1 MSSILFTIIYVYS
14 FEDCCDSENKLKVN
28 KDKIIWLNLLLCI
41 ISFPQVVTLLTY
53 LIYLIMNPEKYFHYE
68 LFNNVYY
75 IIFGLFYLLNL
86 INFLLVVTTFKK
98 DKIFI

>member
-1 MSSILFTIIYVYS
+1 MIYIYS
-14 FEDCCDSENKLKVN
+14 LEDCCDSENKLKVN

-53 LIYLIMNPEKYFHYE
+53 LIYLIINPETYFHSE
-68 LFNNVYY
+68 LFNYVYY
-75 IIFGLFYLLNL
+75 IIFALFYLLNL
-86 INFLLVVTTFKK
+86 TNFLIVVTTFKK